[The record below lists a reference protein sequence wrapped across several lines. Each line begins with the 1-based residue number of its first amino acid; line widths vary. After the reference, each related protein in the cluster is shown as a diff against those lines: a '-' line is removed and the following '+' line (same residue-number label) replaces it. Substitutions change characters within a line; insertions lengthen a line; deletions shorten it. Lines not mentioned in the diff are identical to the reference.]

1 MSGIK
6 DQKNFEDLRKRLY
19 ERDFGDVPVTRHGLT
34 STQTDVSRGWN
45 GSQVPLAK
53 APAPAPVTQTAPVAV
68 PDAATPEM
76 AAYDALVPPLVVEET
91 PVKRKRSYRIII
103 MLVSVGLF
111 IVAAIVSSV
120 FLFFGTN
127 EISARNISIS
137 ITAPFS
143 VAAGEKLPIQVSVSN
158 QNSVQI
164 EAATLIL
171 NYPSGTKTADA
182 EAKDLYEERVPV
194 DVLAPGGALNIPL
207 NVILFGEENEEKEIK
222 AVIEYR
228 VTGSNGTFYKDAD
241 PIKVK
246 INSSPLV
253 VRVDSVEKVSSGQEI
268 EVKITLQSNA
278 SVVQRDILVE
288 ASFPNSFTFLKSEP
302 QPAYGQN
309 VWLIDEI
316 QPESSQTITL
326 RGRISGV
333 ANEEAR
339 LQLAVGTSRSD
350 NQFIMGSV
358 LSKADTNYVI
368 ETAFIDVM
376 VDINQDTDG
385 EAVVDAG
392 ADTTVAVR
400 VVNTLDETIYDMRV
414 EVAPTGNLI
423 RDNQLLV
430 PSGFYDTGS
439 KTIRYEVAGMPS
451 LAEVRPG
458 ETREFTFTVRPD
470 INQTTAS
477 FNVSTNVYARRVGE
491 SNVAEEVIGTAL
503 AEAKYS
509 STILIDS
516 QIGRSDGPFTDTGA
530 VPPVANAE
538 TTYTLTFAAAAGVND
553 VTGAVMT
560 TTLPQYVTWLDEY
573 EGEGT
578 IEYNP
583 VAKQLRWN
591 IGTLSAKTAKQ
602 LQVQVSLL
610 PSVTQV
616 GTTPVLIGTQEL
628 RATDRFTEVGL
639 RASKFPLSAE
649 LSTEAGFE
657 EGNGIVEVQ

>member
-1 MSGIK
+1 MSGIR
-6 DQKNFEDLRKRLY
+6 DQQNMDDLRKRLY
-19 ERDFGDVPVTRHGLT
+19 ERDFGEGQTKRHGLT
-34 STQTDVSRGWN
+34 STEVDVSRGW
-45 GSQVPLAK
+45 GDSK
-53 APAPAPVTQTAPVAV
+53 TPAPAPVVPPVSEQMVVPETA
-68 PDAATPEM
+68 PEM
-76 AAYDALVPPLVVEET
+76 AAYEALTPPVETVEE
-91 PVKRKRSYRIII
+91 PVKRKRSYRMIIVI
-103 MLVSVGLF
+103 ACVGLF
-111 IVAAIVSSV
+111 IVAALVSSA

-127 EISARNISIS
+127 QISARNISIS
-137 ITAPFS
+137 LTAPFS
-143 VAAGEKLPIQVSVSN
+143 VAAGEKLGIQVSVAN
-158 QNSVQI
+158 QNTVQI

-182 EAKDLYEERVPV
+182 EAKDLYEERVPIE
-194 DVLAPGGALNIPL
+194 VLTPGQALNIPV

-228 VTGSNGTFYKDAD
+228 VAGSNGTFFKDAD

-253 VRVDSVEKVSSGQEI
+253 VRVDAVEKVSSGQEI
-268 EVKITLQSNA
+268 EIKITLQSNA
-278 SVVQRDILVE
+278 SVVQRNILVE
-288 ASFPNSFTFLKSEP
+288 AAFPNSFTFLNADP

-309 VWLIDEI
+309 VWLVPEI
-316 QPESSQTITL
+316 LPESAQTITL
-326 RGRISGV
+326 RGRVRGV
-333 ANEEAR
+333 AKEQA
-339 LQLAVGTSRSD
+339 QIQIAVGAPRSD

-358 LSKADTNYVI
+358 LSKADTNYEI
-368 ETAFIDVM
+368 ERPFIDVL

-392 ADTTVAVR
+392 LDANVAVR
-400 VVNTLDETIYDMRV
+400 VKNTLDETIYDMRV
-414 EVAPTGNLI
+414 EVSPNGNLI

-430 PSGFYDTGS
+430 PTGFYDTDS
-439 KTIRYEVAGMPS
+439 KTIRYEVSGMPS

-458 ETREFTFTVRPD
+458 ETRDFLFTVRPD
-470 INQTTAS
+470 INQNTAS
-477 FNVSTNVYARRVGE
+477 FSVSTNVYARRVGE
-491 SNVAEEVIGTAL
+491 ANAAEEIVGTAL

-516 QIGRSDGPFTDTGA
+516 QVGRSDGPFTDTGS

-553 VTGAVMT
+553 LTGAVMT
-560 TTLPQYVTWLDEY
+560 TTLPQYVIWLNEY
-573 EGEGT
+573 DGEGT
-578 IEYNP
+578 VEYNP

-591 IGTLSAKTAKQ
+591 VGSLGAKTAKQ

-616 GTTPVLIGTQEL
+616 GTTPVLVGLQEF

-639 RASKFPLSAE
+639 RTSRLPLSTE
-649 LSTEAGFE
+649 LSTEAGFDKN
-657 EGNGIVEVQ
+657 NGVVESAR

>member
-6 DQKNFEDLRKRLY
+6 DQQNIDDLRKRLY
-19 ERDFGDVPVTRHGLT
+19 ERDFGGEPGLERHNLT
-34 STQTDVSRGWN
+34 STPVDVSRGW
-45 GSQVPLAK
+45 GDMKVPVV
-53 APAPAPVTQTAPVAV
+53 APVSAPEV
-68 PDAATPEM
+68 PAAAAPEM
-76 AAYDALVPPLVVEET
+76 AAYDALVPPPLVVEET
-91 PVKRKRSYRIII
+91 PKKTNRSYRLII
-103 MLVSVGLF
+103 LLACVGLF

-127 EISARNISIS
+127 QISARNISIS
-137 ITAPFS
+137 ITAPFA
-143 VAAGEKLPIQVSVSN
+143 VAAGEKLPIQVSVAN
-158 QNSVQI
+158 QNTVQI

-182 EAKDLYEERVPV
+182 EAKDLYEERVPI
-194 DVLAPGGALNIPL
+194 DVLTPGQALNVPL

-228 VTGSNGTFYKDAD
+228 VTGSNGTFFKDAE

-278 SVVQRDILVE
+278 SVIQRNILVE

-302 QPAYGQN
+302 QPAYSQN
-309 VWLIDEI
+309 VWIIPEI

-326 RGRISGV
+326 RGRVSGV
-333 ANEEAR
+333 ANEEA
-339 LQLAVGTSRSD
+339 QIQIAVGAPRSD
-350 NQFIMGSV
+350 NQFIMGST
-358 LSKADTNYVI
+358 LSKADTNYTI
-368 ETAFIDVM
+368 ERAFIDVL

-392 ADTTVAVR
+392 RDANVLVR
-400 VVNTLDETIYDMRV
+400 IKNTLDETIYDMRV

-423 RDNQLLV
+423 RDNQLLI
-430 PSGFYDTGS
+430 PSGYYDTGS
-439 KTIRYEVAGMPS
+439 KTIRYEVSGMAT

-458 ETREFTFTVRPD
+458 ETRDFIFSVKPD
-470 INQTTAS
+470 VNQTTAS
-477 FNVSTNVYARRVGE
+477 FSISTSVYARRVGE
-491 SNVAEEVIGTAL
+491 ANASEEVVGTAL

-516 QIGRSDGPFTDTGA
+516 QVGRNDGPFSDTGA
-530 VPPVANAE
+530 VPPVANQD

-560 TTLPQYVTWLDEY
+560 TTLPQYVSWLDEY
-573 EGEGT
+573 QGEGT

-583 VAKQLRWN
+583 VAKQLKWN
-591 IGTLSAKTAKQ
+591 IGTLTAKTAKQ
-602 LQVQVSLL
+602 MQVQVSLL

-616 GTTPVLIGTQEL
+616 GTTPVLIGAQEL
-628 RATDRFTEVGL
+628 RATDRFTSVGL
-639 RASKFPLSAE
+639 RTSKLQLSAE
-649 LSTEAGFE
+649 LSTEAGYE
-657 EGNGIVEVQ
+657 EGNGVVESAR